1 MHQNTFD
8 HILIGVEFQTSW
20 FDILFLLNS
29 DILRRLK
36 QFGSSSTYDLMLL
49 SNVKYKLEDGPDF
62 CGLLRI
68 SASVSFT
75 NRKYH
80 YWKYC
85 NRKLSFNA
93 KEKSLGL
100 TYELFETLVWISY
113 SNELHCFWTLVII
126 AVQFTF
132 KIVVIR

>member
-68 SASVSFT
+68 S
-75 NRKYH
+75 
-80 YWKYC
+80 
-85 NRKLSFNA
+85 
-93 KEKSLGL
+93 
-100 TYELFETLVWISY
+100 EL
-113 SNELHCFWTLVII
+113 
-126 AVQFTF
+126 
-132 KIVVIR
+132 